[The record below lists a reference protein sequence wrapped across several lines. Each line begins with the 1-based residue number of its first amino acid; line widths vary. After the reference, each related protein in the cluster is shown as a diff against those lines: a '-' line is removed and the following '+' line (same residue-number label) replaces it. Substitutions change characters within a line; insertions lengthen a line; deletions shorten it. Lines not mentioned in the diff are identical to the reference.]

1 MPQAEE
7 VFDEFIPAIA
17 GRPGDSPWDVGP
29 ERRRY
34 LPDLDLL
41 AGLLGIP
48 IQGGHAQASGRLA
61 KAIDAWCSSELR
73 RAGFDPDE
81 VWPRLERPR
90 VLPSDVA
97 ELIGGLPRAL
107 REQVIEQVLRNR
119 KVAPAE
125 ARVLG
130 RVFVK
135 QADVLIAQ
143 WSRGAELLISTK
155 SMLSSFGNNLRN
167 RFEESYGDAK
177 NLRGRFPLVS
187 LGFLYLLKSTIL
199 DEPANWELALDML
212 RKLREDND
220 GYDATG
226 LILASWDDGNFA
238 GVTLLEDAVPE
249 DLRADQLLSTVIARV
264 LERTPVQFHVRA
276 RELRDAREV
285 PVEEGV
291 QPGADDRDVGD

>member
-1 MPQAEE
+1 MPNDE
-7 VFDEFIPAIA
+7 VFDAFEPAIA
-17 GRPGDSPWDVGP
+17 AREGETPWDLTGT
-29 ERRRY
+29 ERRY
-34 LPDLDLL
+34 VPDLDLL
-41 AGLLGIP
+41 AELIAIP
-48 IQGGHAQASGRLA
+48 VQAGHVQASGRLA
-61 KAIDAWCSSELR
+61 KGIDAWCSSELR
-73 RAGFDPDE
+73 RAGFDSDE
-81 VWPRLERPR
+81 VWPRLTRPR
-90 VLPSDVA
+90 VLPRDVA
-97 ELIGGLPRAL
+97 DLLASLPRAL
-107 REQVIEQVLRNR
+107 REQVTEQVLRNR

-187 LGFLYLLKSTIL
+187 LGFLYLLRSTVL
-199 DEPANWELALDML
+199 EEPANWELALDML
-212 RKLREDND
+212 RKLREDAD

-226 LILASWDDGNFA
+226 LILADWSDEDFV
-238 GVTLLEDAVPE
+238 GVAIDQEAVPE
-249 DLRADQLLSTVIARV
+249 DLRVDQLLATLVSRT

-276 RELRDAREV
+276 RELRDGRVV

-291 QPGADDRDVGD
+291 QPGGAAENDA